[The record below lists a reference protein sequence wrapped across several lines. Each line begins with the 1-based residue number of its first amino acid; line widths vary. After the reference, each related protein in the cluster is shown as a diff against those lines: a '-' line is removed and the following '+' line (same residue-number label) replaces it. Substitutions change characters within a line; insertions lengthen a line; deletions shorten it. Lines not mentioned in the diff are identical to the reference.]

1 MITNSISRNKILI
14 WVTIGILSLIQILF
28 AVHRYPLVGSDGIA
42 FLPAAINFA
51 NGNEL
56 TNNVYS
62 ITRAL
67 NGQGAE
73 PHFIN
78 YPPLFPLAFGYLLK
92 CTQNIYLNFAFLHI
106 VLMVVFFLF
115 SEKQLNITKTT
126 SKTILLILLIIA
138 WNTQLN
144 PGIGRPEAMAEL
156 GLLCL
161 LVVYFTF
168 PPRIKYYF
176 AGLLVLLTGF
186 IHPVA
191 GIYAGLILFIFM
203 SIHGFKLLDAIASG
217 IGSFV
222 GLLFVISIYPYD
234 FYELITG
241 IIRHAEMVRSRS
253 EFTTSK
259 FLHYHFTYPEI
270 SFYFFIF
277 LLFVVFLLKTYRS
290 TYNRAKYRIIFV
302 VSTLLLLIT
311 LALFTFQTIET
322 SYNLYVLFP
331 LMAIF
336 IMSQI
341 NSFSTRHVYILSSFL
356 IISSS
361 SGFIRRVV
369 LFPVHIDQ
377 GLSFEQARGE
387 LENLKLQDGKVFVS
401 TSLFM
406 LFDSM
411 TDLTDDIND
420 STVNY
425 ILLQQNYS
433 GKQSPPH
440 INNFKQIHS
449 SFIDRPVFCGNLKI
463 ANSKPGYQFATY
475 ERK

>member
-1 MITNSISRNKILI
+1 VITNSISRNKILI

-51 NGNEL
+51 NGNGL
-56 TNNVYS
+56 TNNLYS

-73 PHFIN
+73 AHFIN
-78 YPPLFPLAFGYLLK
+78 YPPLFPLAFGCLLK
-92 CTQNIYLNFAFLHI
+92 YTHNIYLNFAFLHI
-106 VLMVVFFLF
+106 VLMLVFFLF
-115 SEKQLNITKTT
+115 SEKQLKITKTT
-126 SKTILLILLIIA
+126 SKTIILILFIIA

-144 PGIGRPEAMAEL
+144 SGIGRPEAMAEL

-161 LVVYFTF
+161 IVVYFTF
-168 PPRIKYYF
+168 PARIKYLF

-203 SIHGFKLLDAIASG
+203 SIHGFKLLDAIALG

-222 GLLFVISIYPYD
+222 GLLFVIIIYPFD
-234 FYELITG
+234 FYELMNG
-241 IIRHAEMVRSRS
+241 IVRHAEMIRSRS
-253 EFTTSK
+253 EFTATK

-277 LLFVVFLLKTYRS
+277 LLFVVYLLKSYRS
-290 TYNRAKYRIIFV
+290 IYNGAKYRITFI
-302 VSTLLLLIT
+302 VSTLLLLLAIT
-311 LALFTFQTIET
+311 YFTFQTIET

-336 IMSQI
+336 IMSKL
-341 NSFSTRHVYILSSFL
+341 NFSSPRYVYILSSIL

-361 SGFIRRVV
+361 SGFIRRVA

-387 LENLKLQDGKVFVS
+387 LKNLKLNDGKVFVS

-406 LFDSM
+406 MFDSM
-411 TDLTDDIND
+411 TTLTDDIND

-433 GKQSPPH
+433 GKKFPPQ
-440 INNFKQIHS
+440 INNFRQIYS
-449 SFIDRPVFCGNLKI
+449 SFIDRPVFFSNFKI
-463 ANSKPGYQFATY
+463 SNSVPGYQFAVY
-475 ERK
+475 AR